1 VTVIVIDDNPEVRAL
16 TVRTLAKDGY
26 KTQSGGT
33 ATAAL
38 EFARTV
44 RDIALIVLD
53 IHMPGATGFD
63 ALQILK
69 SDPVLKDIPVLML
82 SATVDVSKERGR
94 AQQLGAVNLL
104 GYPLSDEEFLDQ
116 VKHAIGRR
124 KGATDTPTSGN

>member
-1 VTVIVIDDNPEVRAL
+1 MTVIVIDDNPEVRAL
-16 TVRTLAKDGY
+16 TVRMLAKAGY

-38 EFARTV
+38 DFARTV

-63 ALQILK
+63 ALQIIK
-69 SDPVLKDIPVLML
+69 ADAVLKDIPVLML

-104 GYPLSDEEFLDQ
+104 GYPLSDAEFLDA

-124 KGATDTPTSGN
+124 KSASDTPSSAT

>member
-1 VTVIVIDDNPEVRAL
+1 MTVIVIDDNPEVRAL
-16 TVRTLAKDGY
+16 TVRTLAKAGY

-33 ATAAL
+33 AAAAL

-69 SDPVLKDIPVLML
+69 TDPILKDIPVLML
-82 SATVDVSKERGR
+82 SATVDVDKERGR

-104 GYPLSDEEFLDQ
+104 GYPLADAEFLDQ

-124 KGATDTPTSGN
+124 KSATDTPCGAT